1 MTEAPEEHT
10 LAEPAIPVSG
20 ADPVISP
27 REYRNTVGLFA
38 TGVTVIAV
46 VHDDDELHA
55 MTANAVTSL
64 SLDPPLVVFCL
75 AKRARMVDEL
85 KRANGFSINL
95 LREDQQPLSDYFAGR
110 RIWPTP
116 PPFRFVGWEGG
127 PRLEGCIGAIACRL
141 EECLEGGDHFIV
153 VGRVI
158 GLYQSPEP
166 RRPLLFYAGTY
177 RHLDSEAVPA
187 PDLAEEPMPVQIFY
201 DPW

>member
-1 MTEAPEEHT
+1 MALPGAAAPD
-10 LAEPAIPVSG
+10 
-20 ADPVISP
+20 ADPTISP
-27 REYRNTVGLFA
+27 REYRSTVGLFA

-85 KRANGFSINL
+85 RRANGFAINV

-110 RIWPTP
+110 RAGPQ
-116 PPFRFVGWEGG
+116 PPFRFVAWHGG
-127 PRLEGCIGAIACRL
+127 PRLEGCIAAIGCRL
-141 EECLEGGDHFIV
+141 EAVLEGGDHYIV

-158 GLYQSPEP
+158 DLYQSPEP

-177 RHLDSEAVPA
+177 RRLDTEAVPA
-187 PDLAEEPMPVQIFY
+187 PDLTEEIMPVQIFY